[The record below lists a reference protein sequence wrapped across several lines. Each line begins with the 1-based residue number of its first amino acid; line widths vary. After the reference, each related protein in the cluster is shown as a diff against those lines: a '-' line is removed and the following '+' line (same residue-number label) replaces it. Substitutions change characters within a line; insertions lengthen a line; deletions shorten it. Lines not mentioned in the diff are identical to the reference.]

1 MSLPP
6 GLWDL
11 QLCMLVLSETL
22 MKINKWI
29 TASLFIRIIDYLV
42 SQIEH
47 LKKCD
52 RPSTVISYLSN
63 YVGVLKNS
71 FISVHLNVIIIIID
85 TIVLYVG

>member
-1 MSLPP
+1 M
-6 GLWDL
+6 
-11 QLCMLVLSETL
+11 
-22 MKINKWI
+22 
-29 TASLFIRIIDYLV
+29 RIIDYLV

-52 RPSTVISYLSN
+52 RPSAVISYLFN

-85 TIVLYVG
+85 PIVLYVGWEKNILGVNYQ

>member
-1 MSLPP
+1 MGSAAVY
-6 GLWDL
+6 
-11 QLCMLVLSETL
+11 MLVLSETL

-52 RPSTVISYLSN
+52 RPAVISYLYN
-63 YVGVLKNS
+63 C
-71 FISVHLNVIIIIID
+71 VICIEEQFYFSAFKCD
-85 TIVLYVG
+85 YHYY

>member
-1 MSLPP
+1 MY
-6 GLWDL
+6 
-11 QLCMLVLSETL
+11 MLVLSETL

-85 TIVLYVG
+85 TIVLYVGCKTVSIIN